1 MAQPEPVSVLGA
13 GSVGATLARALAR
26 AGRTV
31 TVGVRHPDAE
41 QVRALVAEL
50 GGRATATTPGEALR
64 ASRIVIAAVPGP
76 SLPELVDEHAT
87 ELAGRVVIDATN
99 NLSGDT
105 AAQGMSALPRL
116 AEVVPSAFGYRAFN
130 SVGWENMADP
140 VFDGVVADMCFS
152 GPADERAAVESVI
165 ADVGFRPQYVG
176 AGPDAL
182 RAVDALA
189 TLWFALAFG
198 QQRGRR
204 LALRLLTDA
213 AQQL

>member
-1 MAQPEPVSVLGA
+1 MAEPEPVSMLGA

-31 TVGVRHPDAE
+31 TIGVRHPDAE
-41 QVRALVAEL
+41 QVRTLVAEL
-50 GGRATATTPGEALR
+50 GERAAATTPGEAVR

-76 SLPELVDEHAT
+76 SLPELIDDHAAG
-87 ELAGRVVIDATN
+87 LADHVVIDASN
-99 NLSGDT
+99 NLSGGP
-105 AAQGMSALPRL
+105 AAPGMSALPHL
-116 AEVVPSAFGYRAFN
+116 AEAVQSAFGYRAFN

-140 VFDGVVADMCFS
+140 VFDGLVADMCFA
-152 GPADERAAVESVI
+152 GPDAERATVESVI

-204 LALRLLTDA
+204 LALRVLSD
-213 AQQL
+213 QP